1 MARIAFRMR
10 VRPGKLEEYIALH
23 RQVWPELLADLREA
37 GYRDYSIFHDGL
49 DLFGV
54 LECDDWEAA
63 NARLAQSGANR
74 RWQAFMSDY
83 LEQAV
88 DAASGPSRLM
98 PEIFR
103 LD

>member
-23 RQVWPELLADLREA
+23 QQVWPELLADLREA
-37 GYRDYSIFHDGL
+37 GYRDYSIFHDGP

-63 NARLAQSGANR
+63 NARLAQSDANR

-88 DAASGPSRLM
+88 DAESGPTRLM

>member
-83 LEQAV
+83 LEQEV